1 MFVTLC
7 EVNSNGVKFFSEGS
21 LLQKNKNKNK
31 KWAKLAEANYL
42 QKKKKKGIKKK
53 RTLVFTFEK
62 VNLIYDSTLS
72 ANDLFW

>member
-21 LLQKNKNKNK
+21 LLQK
-31 KWAKLAEANYL
+31 
-42 QKKKKKGIKKK
+42 KKKKLSTASRSELPAKEEKKRDKKK
-53 RTLVFTFEK
+53 RTPVFTFEK
-62 VNLIYDSTLS
+62 VNLIYASTLS